1 MIFTEIVQNLNTVP
15 IFSDMVSIN
24 DFTTNSCDFIMY
36 WEKNAVLLCKINRRS
51 RCMTLIT

>member
-36 WEKNAVLLCKINRRS
+36 WEKNAVLLCKINRP
-51 RCMTLIT
+51 CMTLIT